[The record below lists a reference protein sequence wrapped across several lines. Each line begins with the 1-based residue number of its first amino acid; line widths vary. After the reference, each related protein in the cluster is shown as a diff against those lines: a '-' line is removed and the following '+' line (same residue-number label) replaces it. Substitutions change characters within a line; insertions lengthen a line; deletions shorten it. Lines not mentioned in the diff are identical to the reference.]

1 MNMSCMTHSDNT
13 IRLLT
18 LQVMSHTSV
27 SHVTHINTSRITRK
41 RQYYSPRDATSHVAH
56 ISGSCHTHKWV
67 VYDTRQHRWM
77 ASSCHE
83 SRCIH
88 QWVMLHTWMPYVWHT
103 THQWVIL
110 HTWMTY
116 VWHTIHQWVM
126 SHTWMTYV
134 RHTANNI
141 GCLFTTRVTSHDAH
155 SSGSCHIH
163 EWVVYDTQQQH
174 PLPRHATSEEWYIRC
189 HNSLPRGMITHNSL
203 PRTRTHTSMSHV
215 THTCHT

>member
-1 MNMSCMTHSDNT
+1 MNMSCTTHSDNT

-77 ASSCHE
+77 ASPCHE

-103 THQWVIL
+103 T
-110 HTWMTY
+110 
-116 VWHTIHQWVM
+116 HQWVM

-141 GCLFTTRVTSHDAH
+141 GCLFTTRVTMHTSVGHVTYMNELYMTH
-155 SSGSCHIH
+155 SNNILCFAMPRVKCDTY
-163 EWVVYDTQQQH
+163 VV
-174 PLPRHATSEEWYIRC
+174 
-189 HNSLPRGMITHNSL
+189 ITH
-203 PRTRTHTSMSHV
+203 
-215 THTCHT
+215 CHEAW